1 VCRRRSR
8 EREEP
13 IAKGEEHRD
22 TKTDRK
28 EQGRQIDPGEESIQA
43 SNDKYQTTWAVLWI
57 SKAPPKVFLALS
69 Y

>member
-1 VCRRRSR
+1 VNAKNRSPR
-8 EREEP
+8 AKS
-13 IAKGEEHRD
+13 IA
-22 TKTDRK
+22 TPKTDRK